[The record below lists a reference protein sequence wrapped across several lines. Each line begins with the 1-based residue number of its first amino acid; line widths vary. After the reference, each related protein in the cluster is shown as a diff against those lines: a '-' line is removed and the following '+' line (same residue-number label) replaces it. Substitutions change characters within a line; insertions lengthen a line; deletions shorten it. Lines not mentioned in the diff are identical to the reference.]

1 MSREVPQ
8 MKLAVVGV
16 SSVFFCA
23 VMPLAFSHDHNDS
36 PTFLLRTI
44 APVAV
49 PVQLH
54 FKDMTEVYRYII
66 QSREL
71 GKPGDDELVGA
82 LAAGST
88 VKQVRDISGNF
99 LTVIKA
105 DLVADGRSRLAS
117 TEGNFPHYVL
127 RQTTDGITLLG
138 TMYGESYAA
147 SMKDGHL
154 QFTMRLRM
162 ATGQEH
168 DMRFQ
173 VRDEALVNL
182 TPLNSEPHPYIS
194 DV

>member
-1 MSREVPQ
+1 
-8 MKLAVVGV
+8 MKLVIVAA
-16 SSVFFCA
+16 SSMFFCA
-23 VMPLAFSHDHNDS
+23 AMPSAFSYDHNDS
-36 PTFLLRTI
+36 PALLLRTI
-44 APVAV
+44 APVAAAS
-49 PVQLH
+49 PLH
-54 FKDMTEVYRYII
+54 FNDLTEVYRYII
-66 QSREL
+66 ERRGL
-71 GKPGDDELVGA
+71 GKPEDDALVGA
-82 LAAGST
+82 LIAGST
-88 VKQVRDISGNF
+88 VKQVRDSSGKF

-127 RQTTDGITLLG
+127 RQTADGITLLG

-147 SMKDGHL
+147 SLKDGHL
-154 QFTMRLRM
+154 QFTMRLRL

-182 TPLNSEPHPYIS
+182 TPLNSERYPYIS